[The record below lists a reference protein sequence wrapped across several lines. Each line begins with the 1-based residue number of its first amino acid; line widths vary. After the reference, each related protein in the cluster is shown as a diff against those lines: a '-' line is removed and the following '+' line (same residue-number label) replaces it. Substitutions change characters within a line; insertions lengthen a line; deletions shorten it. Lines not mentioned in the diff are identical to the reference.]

1 MGCLRS
7 LFAQIGCAVVLLAF
21 LLLGYVFRDQ
31 VGATYRRIRHLPPPP
46 VTEVY
51 QLPDSG
57 DRAAVQRKLD
67 TMYGSRGMASMDFS
81 AGQIA
86 AIIEAQLGAGRRAID
101 SVQVAFVEP
110 EVRVRASL
118 DMARVP
124 RGALGPFAGS
134 LEGHQPVAIAGQFHA
149 DSAGRLILTVTA
161 LSVADFPFPRG
172 TIAAVL
178 RALRVPD
185 VSGRSLPVP
194 LDQRV
199 GGVEVRGRTLR
210 LFRYEP

>member
-1 MGCLRS
+1 M
-7 LFAQIGCAVVLLAF
+7 LLAF

-57 DRAAVQRKLD
+57 DRAEVRRKLD
-67 TMYGSRGMASMDFS
+67 SMSGSRDMPSMDFS

-86 AIIEAQLGAGRRAID
+86 AIIEAQLRAGRRAID

-118 DMARVP
+118 DMTQVP

-134 LEGHQPVAIAGQFHA
+134 LEGRQPVAIAGQFHA
-149 DSAGRLILTVTA
+149 DSAGRLMLTVTA

-185 VSGRSLPVP
+185 VAGRSLPVP
-194 LDQRV
+194 LDQRI
-199 GGVEVRGRTLR
+199 GGVAVRGRTLR
-210 LFRYEP
+210 LFRYQP